1 MLKKC
6 LSFVLTGLLI
16 STINVGPVM
25 ALTTLGDQP
34 PPIETIKEKI
44 TKRGVGEKARVSV
57 RLLSGTK
64 LKGYISDA
72 GEDTFVITDA
82 KTKQATTVAYR
93 DVEQVKG
100 KGLSTGAKIGIGAGI
115 AAAALAIGYST
126 ARAACGGL
134 CEK

>member
-1 MLKKC
+1 MLRKC

-16 STINVGPVM
+16 SIINIGPVM
-25 ALTTLGDQP
+25 ALATSGDQSP
-34 PPIETIKEKI
+34 LMEKIKEEI

-64 LKGYISDA
+64 VKGYVSDA

-82 KTKQATTVAYR
+82 KTKQATTIAYR

-100 KGLSTGAKIGIGAGI
+100 KGLSTGAKIGIGVGI
-115 AAAALAIGYST
+115 GVAALAVTYSV
-126 ARAACGGL
+126 ARAACGGF
-134 CEK
+134 CN